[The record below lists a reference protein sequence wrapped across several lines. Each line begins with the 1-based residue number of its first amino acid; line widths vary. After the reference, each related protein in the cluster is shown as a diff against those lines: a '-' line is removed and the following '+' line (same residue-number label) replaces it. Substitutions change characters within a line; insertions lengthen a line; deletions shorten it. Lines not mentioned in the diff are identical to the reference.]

1 MKKRIR
7 QYTLLIC
14 LVLVT
19 LGNTFYVEAAV
30 GTDVI
35 QPYYTYILS
44 AANELEITG
53 DQALMDTQIAAKKS
67 SNLSITMKLQKKSGT
82 TWTTVNTWSTSK
94 EGVYSLSLSK
104 TYTISSGTYR
114 LYSTV
119 SAGDETK
126 VLISNSQTR

>member
-1 MKKRIR
+1 M
-7 QYTLLIC
+7 
-14 LVLVT
+14 
-19 LGNTFYVEAAV
+19 
-30 GTDVI
+30 
-35 QPYYTYILS
+35 
-44 AANELEITG
+44 EITG